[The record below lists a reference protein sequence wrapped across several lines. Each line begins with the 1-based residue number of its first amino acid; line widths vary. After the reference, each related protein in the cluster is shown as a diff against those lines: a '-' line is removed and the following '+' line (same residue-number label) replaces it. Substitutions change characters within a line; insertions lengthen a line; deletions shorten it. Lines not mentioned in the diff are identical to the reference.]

1 MDTAHRRIEIV
12 SELAARRHMT
22 AGELARQFHVSIR
35 TIHNDIQA
43 LSFDYPV
50 YTKVGEN
57 GGIFMAEGY
66 KPFANT
72 LSHDELDLL
81 CEIYGKIE
89 GERKKLL
96 YRIIRRYGPD
106 KLKI

>member
-1 MDTAHRRIEIV
+1 
-12 SELAARRHMT
+12 
-22 AGELARQFHVSIR
+22 
-35 TIHNDIQA
+35 
-43 LSFDYPV
+43 
-50 YTKVGEN
+50 
-57 GGIFMAEGY
+57 MAEGY